1 MINDL
6 EALLEKF
13 RAGNIRALGRAISLV
28 ENRDEASKDLLEKV
42 HHLTGKAQ
50 IIGFTGSPGAGKS
63 SLIDSLV
70 SHIRKNNLKAGIIA
84 VDPSSPFTG
93 GAILGDRIRMI
104 QHSTDKGVF
113 IRSMAN
119 RGQSGGLGVA
129 TKETIKLLD
138 AFGFDVIIV
147 ETVGTGQTEV
157 DIVKTAD
164 TVVVVLNPEAGDEIQ
179 AIKAGIME
187 IADIFV
193 INKADLPGA
202 GKARLS
208 IETAVHESKP
218 RNTWPVPV
226 LLVSAVKEQGMPE
239 LWEKIREHWDFLNK
253 AAELEKRRLQQLQEE
268 IVSML
273 EYKIKHYLELKLKEE
288 EFINIIRQ
296 ANKKEITSR
305 DAVEEIFK
313 RL

>member
-1 MINDL
+1 MDNL
-6 EALLEKF
+6 ETLLEKFKAGSRRALGKAITLVENREENSKALLEK
-13 RAGNIRALGRAISLV
+13 LYS
-28 ENRDEASKDLLEKV
+28 
-42 HHLTGKAQ
+42 LTGKAH

-63 SLIDSLV
+63 SLIDFLITY
-70 SHIRKNNLKAGIIA
+70 IRKKGLKVGIIA

-104 QHSTDKGVF
+104 QHSTDTGVF

-119 RGQSGGLGVA
+119 RGQTGGLAIA
-129 TKETIKLLD
+129 TKETINLLD

-164 TVVVVLNPEAGDEIQ
+164 SVIVVLNPEAGDDIQ

-193 INKADLPGA
+193 INKSDLPGA
-202 GKARLS
+202 GRARLS
-208 IETAVHESKP
+208 IEMSVHESTP
-218 RNTWPVPV
+218 RNQWAVPV
-226 LLVSAVKEQGMPE
+226 LLVSSVKEEGIGE
-239 LWEKIREHWDFLNK
+239 LWDKISEHRDFLK
-253 AAELEKRRLQQLQEE
+253 KSGELEKRRLEQLREE
-268 IVSML
+268 IVSLL
-273 EYKIKHYLELKLKEE
+273 EYKIKHYLEIKLKEE
-288 EFINIIRQ
+288 EFNNIVIKT
-296 ANKKEITSR
+296 NNKEITSR